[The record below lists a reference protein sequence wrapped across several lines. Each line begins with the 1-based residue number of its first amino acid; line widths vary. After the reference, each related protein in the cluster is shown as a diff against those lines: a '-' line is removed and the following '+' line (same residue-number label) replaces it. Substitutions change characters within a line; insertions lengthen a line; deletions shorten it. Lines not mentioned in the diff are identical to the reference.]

1 MSKII
6 DTRYQ
11 KIRRN
16 KEELIEHLNT
26 FKLDIKTSVGIWYFT
41 PVGGRFHESYV
52 PFKDMPEKIEM
63 AAEMAKY
70 GVKAIKAHYPTEANE
85 ENYYLYEQ
93 LEKERGIKLLSCY
106 PAIFFQKEYEFS
118 SLSNPYKKYRDKAI
132 EISIRAMTIMYNN
145 KILELKD
152 EITDFIESEREDV
165 TEIYKLIFKI

>member
-26 FKLDIKTSVGIWYFT
+26 FKLDIKPSVGIWYFT

-52 PFKDMPEKIEM
+52 PFKDIPEKIEM

-70 GVKAIKAHYPTEANE
+70 GV
-85 ENYYLYEQ
+85 
-93 LEKERGIKLLSCY
+93 
-106 PAIFFQKEYEFS
+106 
-118 SLSNPYKKYRDKAI
+118 KAI

-152 EITDFIESEREDV
+152 KITDFIESEREDV